1 MCIIIICSIQTL
13 LSILRYLTQSCVTLL
28 RMRIQFSKLLTNVGV
43 YVLTYPKNTGILRYG
58 TGSASWVL
66 IRMVSNMDSFL
77 TINGKDYSHKDV
89 NLVRDFFT
97 DEQWDLIDYA
107 LSEYQDHD
115 DSTEKCK
122 ELLDVMYQVFRSAY

>member
-1 MCIIIICSIQTL
+1 
-13 LSILRYLTQSCVTLL
+13 
-28 RMRIQFSKLLTNVGV
+28 
-43 YVLTYPKNTGILRYG
+43 
-58 TGSASWVL
+58 
-66 IRMVSNMDSFL
+66 MDSFL